1 MPQKRV
7 KRTIITKNRT
17 KILELENSPSINEES
32 ITPVIIENKFDK
44 GSTPGNQFMND
55 NKVAMSPKSGLI
67 SQTQK
72 RLMYDSI
79 KSESYSSIEN

>member
-32 ITPVIIENKFDK
+32 ITPVIIENKLGK
-44 GSTPGNQFMND
+44 GSTRGNQFMND

-67 SQTQK
+67 SQAQK